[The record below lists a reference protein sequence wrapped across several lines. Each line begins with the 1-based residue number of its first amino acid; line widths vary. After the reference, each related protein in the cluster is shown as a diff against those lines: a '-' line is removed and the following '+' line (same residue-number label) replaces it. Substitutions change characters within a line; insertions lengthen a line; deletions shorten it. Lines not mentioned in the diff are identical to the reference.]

1 MADTSKRPHDD
12 LALTGEYL
20 KAMETVSAHL
30 MHRLPDNEEL
40 WRILGQTEALLL
52 EAQMSGTPLTTLFGQ
67 GGVAGFCQS
76 IIDEKLGPEAASCP
90 PPKARK
96 KAKASKPRKTTNSR
110 ARKKKNMITAAV
122 ILLWLLLVA
131 FLVGQYTGLIPYLW
145 NPHSFYLEE
154 LHNFSVTVE
163 TLEGSQAS
171 VSVPLVS
178 KAVDPQVL
186 YESDGYRVTLTYV
199 GFDEDKYTVDQPKR
213 RWYVELAYTQT
224 SSFSEIAYVS
234 PAESGSA
241 TVTLPDGEIISQS
254 LYWQG
259 SGYYENG
266 TAYVRLYFADFP
278 SDRNT
283 AGAVA
288 EISFDPMTYVRWHR
302 TGVGLQAK

>member
-1 MADTSKRPHDD
+1 MADTFKQPYGD

-20 KAMETVSAHL
+20 KAMETASAHL
-30 MHRLPDNEEL
+30 MCRLPDNEEL

-52 EAQMSGTPLTTLFGQ
+52 EAQMSGTPLTTLFGK

-76 IIDEKLGPEAASCP
+76 IIDEKAGPEAMTSP
-90 PPKARK
+90 PPQARK
-96 KAKASKPRKTTNSR
+96 KSRASKPRKTTNSR
-110 ARKKKNMITAAV
+110 IRKKKNVITASV

-131 FLVGQYTGLIPYLW
+131 ILVGQYTGFLSYLW

-154 LHNFSVTVE
+154 LHNFAVTVK
-163 TLEGSQAS
+163 TLEGSEAS

-178 KAVDPQVL
+178 QSVDPRVL
-186 YESDGYRVTLTYV
+186 YEADGYRVILTYV
-199 GFDEDKYTVDQPKR
+199 GFDEDKYSVDQPKR
-213 RWYVELAYTQT
+213 RWYAELAYTQV
-224 SSFSEIAYVS
+224 SSFSEITYVS

-241 TVTLPDGEIISQS
+241 TVTLPDGESVSQS

-278 SDRNT
+278 ADEDT

-288 EISFDPMTYVRWHR
+288 DISFAPMTYVRWQR
-302 TGVGLQAK
+302 TGVGSQAK